1 MIGQSRN
8 LNYTRKNWGNKGL
21 GMNDRFI
28 QKVFI
33 DWNKIEAS
41 SFLRSIEALHNL
53 HEVEFKKNIT
63 FFVGENGTGKS
74 TLLEAIA
81 VSYGFNPEGGT
92 LNYRFSTYDEVSK
105 FSKAISIAK
114 GVRQGITNYFF
125 RAEIISFE
133 NGKIESC
140 NYEDTKSYQVTEMFI
155 NNREILTEYL
165 LNESEREE

>member
-53 HEVEFKKNIT
+53 HEV
-63 FFVGENGTGKS
+63 GSLWGKME
-74 TLLEAIA
+74 LVNLR
-81 VSYGFNPEGGT
+81 Y
-92 LNYRFSTYDEVSK
+92 
-105 FSKAISIAK
+105 
-114 GVRQGITNYFF
+114 
-125 RAEIISFE
+125 
-133 NGKIESC
+133 
-140 NYEDTKSYQVTEMFI
+140 
-155 NNREILTEYL
+155 
-165 LNESEREE
+165 